1 MLGAVPSAARG
12 PLLPYVAAAAGGV
25 LGALAR
31 WAAGEALPHHAGSW
45 PWATLL
51 VNLSGCLLLGVLI
64 VTLFA
69 RRPGSAWLRP
79 FLGTGVLGGYTT
91 FSTFAVDTVGLAD
104 AGAAATAVAYVAASV
119 LGGVTAAVA
128 GVALGRA
135 ALPRPAPRPV
145 GPAAGRDVA

>member
-1 MLGAVPSAARG
+1 MLDVVPSAARA
-12 PLLPYVAAAAGGV
+12 PLVPYVAAAAGGV

-31 WAAGEALPHHAGSW
+31 WGAGEAVPHHAGSW

-51 VNLSGCLLLGVLI
+51 VNLGGCLLLGVLTA
-64 VTLFA
+64 TLFA
-69 RRPGSAWLRP
+69 HRPGSPWLRP
-79 FLGTGVLGGYTT
+79 FLGTGVLGGFTT

-104 AGAAATAVAYVAASV
+104 AGAAATALAYVAASV
-119 LGGVTAAVA
+119 LGGVLAAVA

-145 GPAAGRDVA
+145 GAAAEGDVA